1 MWYNDVKIARRGG
14 VMKDFLIFIVLF
26 GLGALGIYFNIQD
39 KNKKESDT
47 NDKIRNA
54 IKANVAHPTKQ
65 TILTETNSAIVYD
78 QENNHL
84 FIYDK
89 GHVHNIKINDIYQ
102 SEIIEDGQTIS
113 KVSRSSQI
121 TGSIIGGAIAGS
133 VGAIIGGV
141 SATRVKDEKINKMEL
156 QLVVNDV
163 NNPIRKVEF
172 FNAGDGLKI
181 KKSSDEYK
189 VRYNQ
194 ILEWQKLMEI
204 LIKQNENK
212 SVSI

>member
-1 MWYNDVKIARRGG
+1 
-14 VMKDFLIFIVLF
+14 MKDFLIFIILF
-26 GLGALGIYFNIQD
+26 GLGVLGIYFNIQD

-47 NDKIRNA
+47 NDKIRNV
-54 IKANVAHPTKQ
+54 IKANVTNPTKQ

-89 GHVHNIKINDIYQ
+89 GHTHNIKINDIYQ

-121 TGSIIGGAIAGS
+121 AGSIIGGLIAGGT
-133 VGAIIGGV
+133 GAIIAGV
-141 SATRVKDEKINKMEL
+141 SATRIKDEKINKMEL

-212 SVSI
+212 SVSM

>member
-1 MWYNDVKIARRGG
+1 V
-14 VMKDFLIFIVLF
+14 KDFLIFIILF
-26 GLGALGIYFNIQD
+26 GLGVLGIYFNIQD

-47 NDKIRNA
+47 NDKIRNV
-54 IKANVAHPTKQ
+54 IKANVTNPTKQ

-89 GHVHNIKINDIYQ
+89 GHTHNIKINDIYQ

-121 TGSIIGGAIAGS
+121 AGSIIGGLIAGGT
-133 VGAIIGGV
+133 GAIIAGV

-212 SVSI
+212 SVSM